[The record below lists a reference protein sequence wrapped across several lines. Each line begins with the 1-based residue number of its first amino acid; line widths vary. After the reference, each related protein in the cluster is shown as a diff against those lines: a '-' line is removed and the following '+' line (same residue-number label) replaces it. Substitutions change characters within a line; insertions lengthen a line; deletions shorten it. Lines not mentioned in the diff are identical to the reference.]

1 MALRTYG
8 PQTLNDGWCEER
20 APALNGVVADYGN
33 REYGTTF
40 DDDFKKQK
48 KQRAMWQRTQAQ
60 RRKKFGGGMI
70 SKETIQRH
78 QKVADASAIQ
88 SFISKPRGAQ
98 GVFYD
103 ETTHGSGFGKGTKVT
118 LQEKKLRGGRYARKA
133 GVLPS
138 NPKFKAAGTE
148 LTGERLKTGSDPANN
163 TAAQRSWLY
172 SADTMFQAQ
181 DILAANALK
190 EKKEEYF
197 ATLPIKDGS
206 MPKPAGRKS
215 DNIKP
220 GFNIWNNNIT
230 G

>member
-40 DDDFKKQK
+40 DDDFKRQK
-48 KQRAMWQRTQAQ
+48 KQRAMWQQTQAA

-70 SKETIQRH
+70 SKDTIQRY
-78 QKVADASAIQ
+78 QQVADSSAIQ
-88 SFISKPRGAQ
+88 AFKSKPRGEQ
-98 GVFYD
+98 EVFYD
-103 ETTHGSGFGKGTKVT
+103 ETRHNEGFGKGSKVT

-133 GVLPS
+133 GVLPR
-138 NPKFKAAGTE
+138 NPKFKEAGSE

-172 SADTMFQAQ
+172 SADSMFQAQ
-181 DILAANALK
+181 DILAANKLK

-197 ATLPIKDGS
+197 ATLPIKDGA
-206 MPKPAGRKS
+206 MPKPKGRTS

-220 GFNIWNNNIT
+220 GFNIWNNSIT

>member
-40 DDDFKKQK
+40 DDDFKRQK
-48 KQRAMWQRTQAQ
+48 KQRAMWQQTQAA

-70 SKETIQRH
+70 SKDTIQRY
-78 QKVADASAIQ
+78 QQVADSSAIQ
-88 SFISKPRGAQ
+88 AFKSKPRGEQ
-98 GVFYD
+98 EVFYD
-103 ETTHGSGFGKGTKVT
+103 ETTHGEGFGKGTKVT

-133 GVLPS
+133 GVLPR
-138 NPKFKAAGTE
+138 NPKFKEAGSE

-172 SADTMFQAQ
+172 SADSMFQAQ
-181 DILAANALK
+181 DILAANKLK

-197 ATLPIKDGS
+197 ATLPIKDGA
-206 MPKPAGRKS
+206 MPKPKGRKS

-220 GFNIWNNNIT
+220 GLNIWNNNIT